1 LEDIKLLE
9 TTDALHRRLNSAAT
23 KEILRR
29 EAKLFG
35 HNDYNRISK
44 ISTSHINNLRHSN
57 TYHKF
62 WVNGTKAGKYLLAKL
77 KSRRLIIVPEAL
89 GLILSTR
96 GMFIILMR

>member
-57 TYHKF
+57 TYHK
-62 WVNGTKAGKYLLAKL
+62 V
-77 KSRRLIIVPEAL
+77 L
-89 GLILSTR
+89 GLMALKRGSTYWQN
-96 GMFIILMR
+96 